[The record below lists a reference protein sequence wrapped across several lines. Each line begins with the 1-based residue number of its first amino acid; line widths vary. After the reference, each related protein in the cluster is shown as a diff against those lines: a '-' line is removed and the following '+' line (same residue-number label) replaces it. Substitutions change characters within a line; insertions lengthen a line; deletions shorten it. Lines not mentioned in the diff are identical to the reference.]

1 MLVRLR
7 ARPANLL
14 NGAKFFSI
22 SISISSCRLLTF
34 CGCYSS
40 CFCQCCCCCWCVCVF
55 AGYLLLLSA
64 LCELP
69 NICIRTQL
77 VAFCVYCLLLVAA
90 RIENAEHFRRFFQ
103 YFLWVAQRSAA
114 LPQRADRAV
123 SQVSWPGELC
133 TLPSLSLSFTN
144 RLLSV
149 CYANGNSNELPTIW
163 TRMSN
168 ALANKNSGRGHAL
181 LFLFGL
187 AAGLGLVCTA
197 DIFGQVCAALKR
209 KNHSKNCK
217 RWKKMSTN
225 SLRIR
230 RVVQSNDQL
239 WQNMPGKCV

>member
-14 NGAKFFSI
+14 NGAKFF

-40 CFCQCCCCCWCVCVF
+40 CFCQCCCCCWCVCVCVCWLP
-55 AGYLLLLSA
+55 AAVVCVVRVAKYLHS
-64 LCELP
+64 
-69 NICIRTQL
+69 NSIG
-77 VAFCVYCLLLVAA
+77 CVLCLLPFA
-90 RIENAEHFRRFFQ
+90 RCCQNWKRWTLSQVFSIFSMS
-103 YFLWVAQRSAA
+103 SAA
-114 LPQRADRAV
+114 QLSLSVLTERSVRWAD
-123 SQVSWPGELC
+123 QVNCAHCPL
-133 TLPSLSLSFTN
+133 SLSLSLAN